1 MVDHTT
7 VCIMVNYRLDTDSTW
22 YMDSPSD
29 FQRKTVSSKFSR
41 WFAWRSETLL
51 TKHCCLSSNMIH
63 AVSTSP
69 ISIIIP
75 YYPMSKIKKNE
86 LRIPTTNPNFQIL
99 RIPTRNIIKALPI
112 RSPGKMLVVFDAA
125 TDQIDLWQ
133 FKICPPESTEMSR
146 YQAHRCLSVSLRG
159 VKLTTSRNMPS
170 CRRAA
175 RTADLYNPA
184 TRHSARKTRSAL
196 VGPSQTYSPIWP
208 AADQKWANLQN
219 GEDRISPF
227 WTATH
232 FSHPQTFKQS
242 KPNMTFM
249 VTLFWRHCCC
259 SHSKWTSSVLLMGWK
274 AQENPVIATSSQP
287 FISGQN
293 PKDPA
298 GHLVITAEPRA
309 SQVVT
314 HFWWFLAKK
323 MWVLGH
329 CSGCRSRVKTQRF
342 DFCILLP
349 FCLVFLNH
357 PKTPTTWSLKLQ
369 MFHHATRSM
378 LAYWIW
384 MFSILKIHPDWL
396 TSTSTLPQV
405 VILHVH

>member
-1 MVDHTT
+1 
-7 VCIMVNYRLDTDSTW
+7 
-22 YMDSPSD
+22 
-29 FQRKTVSSKFSR
+29 
-41 WFAWRSETLL
+41 
-51 TKHCCLSSNMIH
+51 
-63 AVSTSP
+63 
-69 ISIIIP
+69 
-75 YYPMSKIKKNE
+75 
-86 LRIPTTNPNFQIL
+86 
-99 RIPTRNIIKALPI
+99 
-112 RSPGKMLVVFDAA
+112 MLVVFDAA

-159 VKLTTSRNMPS
+159 VKLTTSRNVPS

-249 VTLFWRHCCC
+249 TFMVTHFWRHCCC

-298 GHLVITAEPRA
+298 GHLVIAAEPRA

-314 HFWWFLAKK
+314 HFWWSLAQQKNCGFWATAQAVGQESK
-323 MWVLGH
+323 PRGLTSAYFCRFVWCFWTTQKHQLLDHSNSRCFIMLLGQ
-329 CSGCRSRVKTQRF
+329 CS
-342 DFCILLP
+342 L
-349 FCLVFLNH
+349 FLN
-357 PKTPTTWSLKLQ
+357 LDV
-369 MFHHATRSM
+369 FHVKKSSWLTYININFTSTCNLTCTLIHATAIINMWCDIPIINGTHIQITPEETVCYRACDSAETRVAGVYAECTSHALSEKLNM
-378 LAYWIW
+378 PRV
-384 MFSILKIHPDWL
+384 SI
-396 TSTSTLPQV
+396 
-405 VILHVH
+405 